1 MVSLSQG
8 SGIFF
13 MTTKIQKKTMMCV
26 VMLLSFLMALG
37 VLTFNTYEI
46 AQAQAFEQSI
56 PTFGLYCED
65 EGIIESG
72 TVKFDLT
79 NSELFS
85 KQKAREESD
94 AGFSI
99 WALLPGPS

>member
-1 MVSLSQG
+1 
-8 SGIFF
+8 
-13 MTTKIQKKTMMCV
+13 MMCV

-65 EGIIESG
+65 EVVYTLSLIDFCIIKVVWRLVSY
-72 TVKFDLT
+72 FM
-79 NSELFS
+79 
-85 KQKAREESD
+85 
-94 AGFSI
+94 I
-99 WALLPGPS
+99 H